1 MARPLHRLWRSASL
15 LPLCEAQARPCHD
28 VASVV
33 RCDGCKITNSH
44 AAGADNESRHPRPK
58 VIEQMLKCYGNGVL
72 EDSVSCLYDNVGF

>member
-33 RCDGCKITNSH
+33 RC
-44 AAGADNESRHPRPK
+44 ESRPQHLCMFAENPSPPFVFSRPNLLDPDL
-58 VIEQMLKCYGNGVL
+58 I
-72 EDSVSCLYDNVGF
+72 SVRWG